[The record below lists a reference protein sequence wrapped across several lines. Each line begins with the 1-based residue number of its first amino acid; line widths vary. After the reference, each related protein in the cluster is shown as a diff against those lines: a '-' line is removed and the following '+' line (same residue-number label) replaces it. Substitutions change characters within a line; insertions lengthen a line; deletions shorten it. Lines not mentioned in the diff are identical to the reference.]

1 MITHVVLLIE
11 SPKIM
16 NVVLLVKNFV
26 LIRFVEIDVLNVAQP
41 GVKMKKDVV
50 VIYVTSQ
57 ETKNAAVEMVH
68 LRLFVIKKTLVVEVI
83 VVNQQKTAVMVNVLI
98 LLVKNV
104 VVQEDC
110 VLTIKS
116 VAEKNVAMPIR
127 FVYEEYVLKNRTKN
141 DEKIT
146 ITNR

>member
-1 MITHVVLLIE
+1 
-11 SPKIM
+11 
-16 NVVLLVKNFV
+16 
-26 LIRFVEIDVLNVAQP
+26 
-41 GVKMKKDVV
+41 MKKDVV

-116 VAEKNVAMPIR
+116 VAETNVAMPIR

-146 ITNR
+146 ITRYY

>member
-1 MITHVVLLIE
+1 LIG
-11 SPKIM
+11 
-16 NVVLLVKNFV
+16 
-26 LIRFVEIDVLNVAQP
+26 FVEIDVLNVAQP